1 MKLCIFD
8 LDGTVLD
15 TIETIAYYANY
26 ALENNGIEPIPVI
39 EYKKLAGRGIVNLV
53 KGMLEYRG
61 CFYDELFERVY
72 ADYDSAYNRN
82 TAYKTKIFDGLKEQ
96 LDRLKS
102 EGVKLAIVSN
112 KPDFAVNEVVK
123 QTYGNGY
130 FVYVTGQKENAPL
143 KPDPSVVFE
152 LINSMGVK
160 LDNCIFVGD
169 TSVDMQTGVAAGIYT
184 IGVLWGFREE
194 DELVASGADA
204 IVKTPLELYNLITNK

>member
-72 ADYDSAYNRN
+72 ADYDSAYNHD